1 MHVFHFA
8 VGGGMNVRKHGKAL
22 EPDRYWPITDILVSA
37 RDVTSSRDRDE
48 ILTLF
53 LRKPVRKQMTVLFE
67 IHKMENESL

>member
-1 MHVFHFA
+1 MHVFYFA

-48 ILTLF
+48 ILTLN
-53 LRKPVRKQMTVLFE
+53 K
-67 IHKMENESL
+67 